1 MLRYLAPPIASTSSK
16 KMMQVFLDRA
26 RENNS
31 RTMRAPNG
39 QHDRW
44 SGGGQEERDK
54 EKGRERGIEKRERER
69 EVCAGSCSPSPTY
82 LCTSS
87 LPITRMNVASAR
99 LATALADRVF
109 PVPAE

>member
-1 MLRYLAPPIASTSSK
+1 
-16 KMMQVFLDRA
+16 MQVFLDRA

-31 RTMRAPNG
+31 RTMRAPSG

-44 SGGGQEERDK
+44 SGGGQEERD
-54 EKGRERGIEKRERER
+54 IEKERERER
-69 EVCAGSCSPSPTY
+69 EGEVCACSDSPSPTY

-99 LATALADRVF
+99 LATALADRVL